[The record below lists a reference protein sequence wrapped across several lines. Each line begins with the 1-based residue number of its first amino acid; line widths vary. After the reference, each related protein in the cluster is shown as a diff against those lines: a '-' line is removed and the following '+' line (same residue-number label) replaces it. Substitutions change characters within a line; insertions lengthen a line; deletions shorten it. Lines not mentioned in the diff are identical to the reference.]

1 MEYTKQNDLLL
12 QKLLIFY
19 DKNNYLNKMLNII
32 NGDSNISLRIVDWF
46 TTNYAKQY
54 STTLINDNIRFKVYY
69 DYKLKLK
76 AYSKKR
82 FVFFFLELLFRLFI
96 SFSISL

>member
-54 STTLINDNIRFKVYY
+54 STTLINDNIRFKVYCNCTLLFNNISY
-69 DYKLKLK
+69 FSYKF
-76 AYSKKR
+76 SKK
-82 FVFFFLELLFRLFI
+82 
-96 SFSISL
+96 